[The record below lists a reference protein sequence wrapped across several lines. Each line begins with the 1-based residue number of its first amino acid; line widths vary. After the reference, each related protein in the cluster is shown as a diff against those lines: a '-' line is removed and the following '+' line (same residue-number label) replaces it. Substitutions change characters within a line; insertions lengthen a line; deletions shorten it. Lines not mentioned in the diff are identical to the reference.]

1 METVAQ
7 LINAHWIWVGPLM
20 LVGLTVA
27 FIKVSI
33 DVFWGDFD

>member
-7 LINAHWIWVGPLM
+7 FINTHWIWVGPLM
-20 LVGLTVA
+20 LAGLTVML
-27 FIKVSI
+27 IKVSI